1 MPVGPG
7 AGLSKRGHAEVKTTE
22 GSWFSHLSARKYQP
36 CRHRALGSGKTEW
49 VLNMALGFRACGDEV
64 TVADVDIINPY
75 FCVRQVADT
84 LRKEGFRIL
93 TPPESTRWSDMP
105 IITPEVSWA
114 LKAPGGRLLIDV
126 GGDAAGGRA
135 LKQFSALMREAGFL
149 LVLVV
154 NPFRPSTRDTEGV
167 LELVKGIEGVSELRV
182 GALVANPH
190 LMDQTTAE
198 ELLWGYRQVSDSGGP
213 GARSPLRNGLLG
225 WLHKQ
230 GSPKGLTLNL
240 AHGQAHDA
248 SLGGRLH
255 VDQGR

>member
-1 MPVGPG
+1 MNSSMGE
-7 AGLSKRGHAEVKTTE
+7 LSFPTSLCE
-22 GSWFSHLSARKYQP
+22 RKWP
-36 CRHRALGSGKTEW
+36 KAVAVTGALGSGKTEW
-49 VLNMALGFRACGDEV
+49 VLNMALGFRGCGEEV

-167 LELVKGIEGVSELRV
+167 LELVKGIERISELEV

-198 ELLWGYRQVSDSGGP
+198 ELLWGYRQVCAAGEALDLEVLYGTVTPGLASQIETLQRDSPVELWPLVRRMMLPWEEGYMWTRIDD
-213 GARSPLRNGLLG
+213 RS
-225 WLHKQ
+225 
-230 GSPKGLTLNL
+230 
-240 AHGQAHDA
+240 
-248 SLGGRLH
+248 
-255 VDQGR
+255 

>member
-1 MPVGPG
+1 MNSSTGERSFPASLCERKWP
-7 AGLSKRGHAEVKTTE
+7 KTLAVT
-22 GSWFSHLSARKYQP
+22 G
-36 CRHRALGSGKTEW
+36 ALGSGKTEW

-198 ELLWGYRQVSDSGGP
+198 ELLWGYRQVCTAGEALGLEVLYGTVTPLLASQTETLQKDSPVELWPLVRRMMLPWEEGYMWTRIDD
-213 GARSPLRNGLLG
+213 RS
-225 WLHKQ
+225 
-230 GSPKGLTLNL
+230 
-240 AHGQAHDA
+240 
-248 SLGGRLH
+248 
-255 VDQGR
+255 